1 MPGYIITILVLSIV
15 VSTVFTILS
24 FNKNLFN
31 LYLKTFASM
40 LFTILGL
47 VCLFHLTVNFNIQS
61 ANNNLIGGFLL
72 LLGLILSL
80 IGDIILGMPRI
91 SELKRDRIPVI
102 IGGASWFALAH
113 ITYCVALIFLF
124 GINLWVVAFIIPM
137 SLFYTFVN
145 KLFGKM
151 DYKKLTVGVL
161 FYSLIESLSFAL
173 CITAL
178 IFNYSVPALILTVGF
193 TLFYISDMVLMHNYF
208 GEKRRYISVLCHA
221 CYYPA
226 QILIALSIFF
236 LA

>member
-1 MPGYIITILVLSIV
+1 MPIYITITLIACII
-15 VSTVFTILS
+15 VSTIFTILS

-31 LYLKTFASM
+31 LYLKTVSSM

-47 VCLFHLTVNFNIQS
+47 FCLFSKAVKFN
-61 ANNNLIGGFLL
+61 AELGDNALIGGFLL
-72 LLGLILSL
+72 VLGLILSL

-91 SELKRDRIPVI
+91 SELKRDRLPVI

-113 ITYCVALIFLF
+113 VTYCVALAVLF
-124 GINLWVVAFIIPM
+124 GINVWVIAIIIPM
-137 SLFYTFVN
+137 SLFYTFAN
-145 KLFGKM
+145 KLFGKI
-151 DYKKLTVGVL
+151 DYKKLTLGVYL
-161 FYSLIESLSFAL
+161 YSLIESLSFAL

-178 IFNYSVPALILTVGF
+178 VFNYSISALILTIGF

-208 GEKRRYISVLCHA
+208 GEKRRYISVICHA